1 MRLFFIIVF
10 LCIIVSSPLSFGE
23 NIDLIVMVDISA
35 SMDAYFNEVV
45 SYFINDLLS
54 NNINSGDNFYFLIF
68 SSRSEQYGMFKIDNE
83 PESVEGVINKIKLVQ
98 PIALYTDFV
107 EALQSLY
114 DFSNS
119 LPQERPKLILLLT
132 DGIHDPPPESKY
144 NLESREIEILI
155 GQIGQKMRKDN
166 WVFKIIKFPL
176 GINEAANSNNSESS
190 TNNNYLDVLA
200 DNSESEI
207 IEYNSD
213 SQEDNLT
220 EIESEIPELRNDN
233 ITSDNTTNDIVASET
248 GENVTIYLI
257 DLSKNLLLYIIIAV
271 LAIALIIV
279 LLIYRT
285 KSSGNIDR
293 AVKKTANKKKIE
305 GKSQQIEMR
314 VKMQNPKIGYRN
326 IHQIGRDNYKSIG
339 GGKSAFLIFFIK
351 FPSHIAEVHW
361 NGKDFTFV
369 PVRTDFFPELKG
381 PVKKCLNKN
390 IPALSKKGH
399 SITINFFEYISPL
412 DKINNIFNKVIH
424 SYN

>member
-1 MRLFFIIVF
+1 MKRIFII
-10 LCIIVSSPLSFGE
+10 
-23 NIDLIVMVDISA
+23 
-35 SMDAYFNEVV
+35 
-45 SYFINDLLS
+45 
-54 NNINSGDNFYFLIF
+54 FLILILSYLQVF
-68 SSRSEQYGMFKIDNE
+68 SDNMDNLISNAVENMENSVPDNMVIGVGKIVYSDNKLGSEFSNIFKEKLIIAILRSE
-83 PESVEGVINKIKLVQ
+83 
-98 PIALYTDFV
+98 
-107 EALQSLY
+107 
-114 DFSNS
+114 
-119 LPQERPKLILLLT
+119 
-132 DGIHDPPPESKY
+132 KY
-144 NLESREIEILI
+144 ELSDMDNLESIKEQWVFQRSGNVHEDQAVRMAGLNAVQALLLGKYYDTGNTVTVFLRLLDVESGEILAAEEI
-155 GQIGQKMRKDN
+155 VISKRDIS
-166 WVFKIIKFPL
+166 VPIIL
-176 GINEAANSNNSESS
+176 YNYSDTELSNNSESS
-190 TNNNYLDVLA
+190 TNNKYLDVLA
-200 DNSESEI
+200 ENSESEI

-213 SQEDNLT
+213 SQEDYLI

-257 DLSKNLLLYIIIAV
+257 IAV
-271 LAIALIIV
+271 LTIALIIV

-381 PVKKCLNKN
+381 PVKKCLNKD
-390 IPALSKKGH
+390 ILALSKKGH
-399 SITINFFEYISPL
+399 RIIINFNEYISPL
-412 DKINNIFNKVIH
+412 DKINSIFSEVIH
-424 SYN
+424 S